1 MANVETNVDVDIDVD
16 YFLESCDRHEI
27 KEVIEWLKETE
38 WINEDSD
45 DENEKQIPFNKQNI
59 YDQEWY
65 SLCDKLSRIRL
76 QLTQREEE
84 TIRKILN
91 KHY

>member
-1 MANVETNVDVDIDVD
+1 MPNIYVNVDHDVD
-16 YFLESCDRHEI
+16 VYDFLSSCDKNEI
-27 KEVIEWLKETE
+27 QEVVEWL
-38 WINEDSD
+38 EDGNYIHNGD
-45 DENEKQIPFNKQNI
+45 DEKRIPFNKQNI